1 MLVHF
6 SVDDSGN
13 HYHELLDHN
22 CPDGREKNLYWTE
35 VLESCESVIKLPE
48 QHAYKAFE
56 NVSIANT
63 YIALLKVC
71 N

>member
-1 MLVHF
+1 MHF

-13 HYHELLDHN
+13 HYHELLDNN

-35 VLESCESVIKLPE
+35 VLESCKSVIKLPE
-48 QHAYKAFE
+48 QHAYGAFE

-63 YIALLKVC
+63 YIVLLKVC